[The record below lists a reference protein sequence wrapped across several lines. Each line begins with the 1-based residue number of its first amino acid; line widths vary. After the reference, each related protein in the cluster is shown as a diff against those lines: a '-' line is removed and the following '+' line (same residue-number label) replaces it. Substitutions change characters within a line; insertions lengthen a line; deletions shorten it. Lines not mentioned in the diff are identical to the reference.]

1 MAIDEGEMPPAKG
14 KNSIL
19 ALPIILG
26 IIHAVVDASTIM
38 TIFTTRP
45 FHHLKPYDIALIVLG
60 YDLIA
65 FYGQVPFG
73 FLMDKLRRCRETA
86 ALGLVFC
93 LFGILCLYINPIA
106 AMIFAGIGNALYHVG
121 GGAISLNVQPGRA
134 TPPGIFVAPGAL
146 GLAVGSYM
154 GKGGFG
160 ITWPFLIALAISL
173 VVTLFVKVPD
183 IPYESPPPRPKVRRP
198 ILLVVLL
205 LLSVFFRS
213 LVGRAGG
220 YELPKMT
227 DVAFAGAS
235 AAFAGKAI
243 GGVLADRLG
252 WIEVSVGAL
261 LISAPLIAFGG
272 NASTTVIIGLFIFQI
287 TMPVTLV
294 AVWSLMPGRPGLA
307 FGLNCLAYIAGFLMT
322 TLPSVKALY
331 SPQLFLGIIL
341 LSALTVYL
349 GLKPLKKHIPMKF

>member
-1 MAIDEGEMPPAKG
+1 MTGQEKRTTLIFPVVF
-14 KNSIL
+14 
-19 ALPIILG
+19 G
-26 IIHAVVDASTIM
+26 IIHAVVDASTVM
-38 TIFTTRP
+38 TIFTTKFVHGLR
-45 FHHLKPYDIALIVLG
+45 PYDIAVIVLT

-65 FYGQVPFG
+65 FGGQVPLG
-73 FLMDKLRRCRETA
+73 FLMDKLRRCRGAA

-93 LFGILCLYINPIA
+93 IFGIVFLRIEPIT
-106 AMIFAGIGNALYHVG
+106 AMIFAGVGNALYHL
-121 GGAISLNVQPGRA
+121 GAGALSLHVHYGRA

-154 GKGGFG
+154 GKGGFE
-160 ITWPFLIALAISL
+160 ITWPFFVLLGISLLVTLIA
-173 VVTLFVKVPD
+173 TVPD
-183 IPYESPPPRPKVRRP
+183 IPYGSPPKAPKVKRP
-198 ILLVVLL
+198 ILIVVLL
-205 LLSVFFRS
+205 LVSVFVRS

-220 YELPKMT
+220 YALPKLPEVM
-227 DVAFAGAS
+227 FAAAS

-243 GGVLADRLG
+243 GGVIADRLG

-272 NASTTVIIGLFIFQI
+272 ADSTMVIIGLFIFQM

-294 AVWSLMPGRPGLA
+294 AVAVLMPARPGFA

-331 SPQLFLGIIL
+331 SQPVFLGLIL
-341 LSALTVYL
+341 LSALTVYM
-349 GLKPLKKHIPMKF
+349 GLRPLKNKIPMKF